1 LNDGVVEGNVVTE
14 SVITVK
20 AYGFIGDDDAEQA
33 SASFYE
39 TRESVQI
46 LHGVFLWKSDSG
58 MPSMGLN
65 CSDKQYL
72 SQAKGFST
80 SALAAKL
87 LRVCACYVT
96 CSAMRC
102 VMRDVT

>member
-46 LHGVFLWKSDSG
+46 THGVSFQECDSG
-58 MPSMGLN
+58 MPSMGLHYAELRIPE
-65 CSDKQYL
+65 STVG
-72 SQAKGFST
+72 AFGIGFGSE
-80 SALAAKL
+80 AAARVRG
-87 LRVCACYVT
+87 LRHV
-96 CSAMRC
+96 
-102 VMRDVT
+102 